1 MKYKGFLLDEF
12 QEKAIKYL
20 EKDESVV
27 VSAPTGSGKTLIAD
41 YLINKYVGSSYR
53 VIYTA
58 PIKALSNQKYIEFS
72 NAYGKENIGLVT
84 GDTVINPLAQIVI
97 MTTEIY
103 RNMLLA
109 KDPSILDIK
118 FVIFDEIHYMSDI
131 ERGTVWEE
139 SIIFSPSHIRFLCL
153 SATIPNKEIFSR
165 WIQDIKKHKVRV
177 VSHNKRAVPL
187 TFSLF
192 DNDIKELDKNLINK
206 KIAKKS
212 AVSKK
217 KRKLLR
223 KEQPIDVYKKPLA
236 LVKSLSNKKL
246 VPAIFFMFSR
256 KQVEDYADNIA
267 KRVNLLST
275 AEQEEIKILIKNHGF
290 DEKAKEY
297 QIKKYN
303 TVKKYLM
310 KGIGIHHA
318 GLFPM
323 IKELVELL
331 FSKGLVKVLFAT
343 ETFAVGINMPAKTVV
358 FASLRKYDGISFRSL
373 HSQEFYQMAGRAGR
387 RGIDQEGNV
396 IVIYDDSTDMFA
408 LKRLMKIKSEPV
420 ISQFKLS
427 YNTILNLIKNH
438 NDDEIEII
446 LKSNFDYYV
455 RKSEQNIRIMSSYNA
470 KLKNLIELGFVSY
483 ADQVQSDK
491 FYVVQEGCSYA
502 LTPKGRFASKIYAHE
517 LSITEL
523 FFTGFYKKF
532 TLPQIN
538 MLISAIV
545 YEPRKSDSFSISKK
559 NKYVYEEALIK
570 LRDDEFLYNKINK
583 KALYRLFSMVYLWS
597 NKAEFSEIMTYTNQQ
612 EGDVIRHFKQ
622 IIDFL
627 RQIRRATEDFELA
640 SVIDQA
646 RLLIDRDII
655 NMTL

>member
-1 MKYKGFLLDEF
+1 MKYKGYLLDEF
-12 QEKAIKYL
+12 QEKAIKYI
-20 EKDESVV
+20 EDDESVV

-53 VIYTA
+53 VVYTA
-58 PIKALSNQKYIEFS
+58 PIKALSNQKYTEFS
-72 NAYGKENIGLVT
+72 EAYGKENIGLVT

-139 SIIFSPSHIRFLCL
+139 SIIFSPPHIRFLCL
-153 SATIPNKEIFSR
+153 SATIPNRDIFAR
-165 WIQDIKKHKVRV
+165 WIQDIKKHKVKV
-177 VSHNKRAVPL
+177 VAHHKRAVPL
-187 TFSLF
+187 TFHLF
-192 DNDIKELDKNLINK
+192 DNGIVKLDTKEINK
-206 KIAKKS
+206 RISIRTKQSKAKKKKD
-212 AVSKK
+212 KK
-217 KRKLLR
+217 KSP
-223 KEQPIDVYKKPLA
+223 EIDPYKAPLA
-236 LVKSLSNKKL
+236 LAKSLASSKM
-246 VPAIFFMFSR
+246 VPAIFFLFSR
-256 KQVEDYADNIA
+256 RQVEDFADHIY
-267 KRVNLLST
+267 KKVDFLSK
-275 AEQEEIKILIKNHGF
+275 AEQEEIKIIIKNNGF
-290 DEKAKEY
+290 DERASEY
-297 QIKKYN
+297 NIKHYDII
-303 TVKKYLM
+303 KKYLM
-310 KGIGIHHA
+310 KGIAIHHA

-323 IKELVELL
+323 IKDLVETL
-331 FSKGLVKVLFAT
+331 FAKGLVKVLFAT

-358 FASLRKYDGISFRSL
+358 FNSLRKFDGYTFRSI

-387 RGIDQEGNV
+387 RSIDKEGNV
-396 IVIYDDSTDMFA
+396 LVMFDDSTDLFA
-408 LKRLMKIKSEPV
+408 LKRIMKTESEPV

-427 YNTILNLIKNH
+427 YNTILNLVKNH
-438 NDDEIEII
+438 NDEEIEII

-455 RKSEQNIRIMSSYNA
+455 KKSEQNIRIMASYNA
-470 KLKNLIELGFVSY
+470 KLKNLIELGFVQY
-483 ADQVQSDK
+483 ADQVSDE
-491 FYVVQEGCSYA
+491 FYIEREGVSYV
-502 LTPKGRFASKIYAHE
+502 LTEKGKFASKIYAHE
-517 LSITEL
+517 LLITEL
-523 FFTGFYKKF
+523 FFTGFYSKF
-532 TLPQIN
+532 TLAQIN

-570 LRDDEFLYNKINK
+570 LRDNEFLYSKINK
-583 KALYRLFSMVYLWS
+583 KALYRLFSMIYLWS
-597 NKAEFSEIMTYTNQQ
+597 NKADFAEIMKYTNQQ
-612 EGDVIRHFKQ
+612 EGDVIRQFKQ